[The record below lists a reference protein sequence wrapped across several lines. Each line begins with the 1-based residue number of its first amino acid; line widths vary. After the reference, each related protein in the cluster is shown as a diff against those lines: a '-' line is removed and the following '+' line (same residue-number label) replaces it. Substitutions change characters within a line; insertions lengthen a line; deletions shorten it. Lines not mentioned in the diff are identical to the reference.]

1 MQNQLDRVQGQFDR
15 AQAQFDPYTQAG
27 QGALQAQQNL
37 LGLGGAG
44 AQAAAVNQIANNPMF
59 NSLVAQGEDALL
71 QNAAAT
77 GGIRGG
83 NTGAALAQ
91 FRPQMLNQ
99 QIQQQMAHLG
109 GLAGMGMDAAS
120 RSANVVSMGANATN
134 PLASQMSG
142 LAGQRGDI
150 NASQHLGEYNAQRG
164 FVTDA
169 IGFGLQLAG
178 IPGGGLF
185 GGG

>member
-1 MQNQLDRVQGQFDR
+1 MREQLD
-15 AQAQFDPYTQAG
+15 PYAQAG
-27 QGALQAQQNL
+27 QNAMQAQQNL
-37 LGLGGAG
+37 LGLGGAQ
-44 AQAAAVNQIANNPMF
+44 AQQAAIEGISGSPMF
-59 NSLVAQGEDALL
+59 QSLVAQGEDALL

-91 FRPQMLNQ
+91 FAPQMLNQ

-109 GLAGMGMDAAS
+109 GLAGMGMNAS
-120 RSANVVSMGANATN
+120 SQ
-134 PLASQMSG
+134 LASGLSG

-169 IGFGLQLAG
+169 VGLGLQIAG
-178 IPGGGLF
+178 IPGFGF
-185 GGG
+185 GGGGGSGAKGPVGKGF